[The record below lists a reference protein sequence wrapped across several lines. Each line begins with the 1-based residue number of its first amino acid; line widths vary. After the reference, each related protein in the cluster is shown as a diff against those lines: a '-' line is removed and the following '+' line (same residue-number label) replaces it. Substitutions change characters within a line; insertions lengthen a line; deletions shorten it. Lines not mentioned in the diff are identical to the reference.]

1 MTAPLRIGIIGTG
14 GMAHWHARQFLA
26 LGNTQ
31 IVAVC
36 DIDAERAAT
45 FAKTYNAEKFYSDYK
60 EMLAQSQLD
69 AISIVT
75 SNDAHHPISM
85 AAIEAGIHVMCEKPL
100 ALTVAQAQEMYDA
113 SLKAGVITGVNFTH
127 RNTPCF
133 SLARKIIASGQIGKI
148 YHVQCNYLQDWML
161 GLARR
166 GSDTVVW
173 RTDKRIAGSGEL
185 GDLGAHI
192 IDLLHTVVGD
202 IVAVNALLPNYPEL
216 HNEALPREAISDDIA
231 ALQLVAANGAVIH
244 ATASRVSTG
253 LGNQMTLD
261 IYGHEGAIKTD
272 DLKETE
278 AEACI
283 GSFQVA
289 RRAWSTFRISDNER
303 ELNPIEIFVNSIR
316 TGQQSDMG
324 FAAGLKVQQ
333 VLEAAE
339 QSAVT
344 GQRISL
350 V

>member
-1 MTAPLRIGIIGTG
+1 
-14 GMAHWHARQFLA
+14 MAHWHAREFLA

-36 DIDAERAAT
+36 DIDAERAAA
-45 FAKTYNAEKFYSDYK
+45 FANIYKAEASFSDYK
-60 EMLAQSQLD
+60 EMLAQTELD

-75 SNDAHHPISM
+75 SNDAHYPISM
-85 AAIEAGIHVMCEKPL
+85 AAIEAGVHVMCEKPL
-100 ALTVAQAQEMYDA
+100 ALTVAQAQEMYEA
-113 SLKAGVITGVNFTH
+113 SLKAGVMTGVNFTH

-161 GLARR
+161 GLSRR
-166 GSDTVVW
+166 GGDTIVW
-173 RTDKRIAGSGEL
+173 RTDKRVAGSGEL

-192 IDLLHTVVGD
+192 IDLLHTIVGD

-216 HNEALPREAISDDIA
+216 HNEALPREAISDDLA
-231 ALQLVAANGAVIH
+231 ALQLVGANGAVIH

-261 IYGHEGAIKTD
+261 IYGHEGSIKTD
-272 DLKETE
+272 DLKESE

-289 RRAWSTFRISDNER
+289 RRAWSSFKIADNER
-303 ELNPIEIFVNSIR
+303 EPNPIAIFINSIR
-316 TGQQSDMG
+316 SGQQSSMG
-324 FAAGLKVQQ
+324 FAEGLKVQQ

-339 QSAVT
+339 QSAAT
-344 GQRISL
+344 GQRVNL